1 LHIVIVLFVMP
12 PSRLNPTRG
21 LTAELENNQK
31 VAETADD
38 AALSKLSAARLGY
51 VNDPFIPMFVP
62 SNRPQRRSPLIN
74 RGYFSRVAVV
84 DLILQRFVATCR
96 RTGDGRSQVI
106 SLGAGMD
113 TTFFRCYAAAHLSAS
128 QSNSSSVAGG
138 GGGVGVSS
146 SSGPSMHTPFQSSPS
161 STSGVPTVYFEVDF
175 ADVTAKKA
183 SIVRKSPVLQKCI
196 DGRSITAADIASITA
211 PFNSSSS
218 LSEANA
224 ILRPLSPIKVATMSD
239 AATGATVA
247 ASSSS
252 SVPAINPPA
261 PRIHTDIKYEVQD
274 SGGCNVIGKSYRL
287 VTADLRDIS
296 AVETALLGAGCDF
309 SLPTLLLSECVLIY
323 LEPEESCGII
333 AWAARAFSR
342 SMFVTYEQIRP
353 HDAFGQM
360 MMRNLEERGYK
371 LRGLNAFPDLNS
383 QIARYTDLGYQA
395 CTSID
400 MNDVYYRLLP
410 RAEVARIERLEIFDE
425 LEEWHLMSAHYSITV
440 ACNELNGPPPQR
452 RGGKSSRH
460 PPSRSVPA
468 QTLQSINL
476 ASSGNNTP
484 KPSQD
489 DTTPN
494 SAETTESLKADDVN
508 HTKNGASMSSS
519 RNSIRT
525 EMPAPMRKMPRIA
538 SIPGGL
544 GQAAPPPASP
554 SSMALPPFSPATF
567 SNQSTTTT
575 MAAGTGTAATGT
587 ALSSRG
593 ANNDVFQQQQQQQ
606 QRRMTSSATADTA
619 KELAI
624 HVVQSHQLANNSSS
638 SNPQHRA
645 EGSQCSSP
653 DAHLGDEGGGGG
665 GGGGSHIL
673 YNSGRRSRSGSRSRS
688 RSRSITTDSSDVDVS
703 GSSGHSH
710 SQIRVHTHTPVDF
723 DAIAEAEDELLHA
736 RHVREA
742 AGIDLQLQRES
753 DLGRIS
759 CSASV
764 VSDRDGDDGVDALST
779 PIVSQSGSAFPAAV
793 EGSKKLEV
801 TSPFAPWNAQAIL
814 VAAKEGKNISL
825 FDCLF
830 PNWQQ

>member
-1 LHIVIVLFVMP
+1 MPSNRVISLS
-12 PSRLNPTRG
+12 SRGVPIET
-21 LTAELENNQK
+21 QI

-113 TTFFRCYAAAHLSAS
+113 TTFFRCYAAAFLSS
-128 QSNSSSVAGG
+128 QSSSGG
-138 GGGVGVSS
+138 GGGGATSS
-146 SSGPSMHTPFQSSPS
+146 SSSSSQQVQQATSQSSPS
-161 STSGVPTVYFEVDF
+161 PTSGVPTVYYEVDF

-196 DGRSITAADIASITA
+196 DGRTITAADIASIPA
-211 PFNSSSS
+211 FVNSSSTSFEPNSTLFTS
-218 LSEANA
+218 LH
-224 ILRPLSPIKVATMSD
+224 PLSPSKVVTSTD
-239 AATGATVA
+239 T

-252 SVPAINPPA
+252 SSPSITSSTPLPVFNLPA
-261 PRIHTDIKYEVQD
+261 PRIHADIKYEVQD
-274 SGGCNVIGKSYRL
+274 SGGCNLIGKSYRL
-287 VTADLRDIS
+287 VTSDLRDIS
-296 AVETALLGAGCDF
+296 AVETALLSAGCDF

-383 QIARYTDLGYQA
+383 QIARYTELGYQA

-440 ACNELNGPPPQR
+440 ACNELNGMPPQR
-452 RGGKSSRH
+452 RGGKSGS
-460 PPSRSVPA
+460 SKQQQQRSSAAAPA
-468 QTLQSINL
+468 QNSPSILQSI
-476 ASSGNNTP
+476 SGNNTP
-484 KPSQD
+484 KPGQD
-489 DTTPN
+489 DSNPT
-494 SAETTESLKADDVN
+494 SVEVESPKTDDI
-508 HTKNGASMSSS
+508 HHKNAANVATS
-519 RNSIRT
+519 RVSIRT
-525 EMPAPMRKMPRIA
+525 EMPAPMRKMPRT
-538 SIPGGL
+538 SSYSGGPGSSFL
-544 GQAAPPPASP
+544 QSQVNQQAIPPASP
-554 SSMALPPFSPATF
+554 SSVALPSFQPATF
-567 SNQSTTTT
+567 PNSS
-575 MAAGTGTAATGT
+575 
-587 ALSSRG
+587 LSSSTAVFSSRV
-593 ANNDVFQQQQQQQ
+593 ASNDVFQQQQQ
-606 QRRMTSSATADTA
+606 RSGRAAGALTTADSA

-638 SNPQHRA
+638 SSSLLPSLHRNG
-645 EGSQCSSP
+645 ECSSP
-653 DAHLGDEGGGGG
+653 DAHLGGEGGGGG
-665 GGGGSHIL
+665 FLSNTGHG
-673 YNSGRRSRSGSRSRS
+673 SRSGSRSRS
-688 RSRSITTDSSDVDVS
+688 RSRSITTDSSDVDVG
-703 GSSGHSH
+703 GSSGRSH

-723 DAIAEAEDELLHA
+723 EAMAEAEDELLHA
-736 RHVREA
+736 RHAREA
-742 AGIDLQLQRES
+742 AGIDLQRET
-753 DLGRIS
+753 DLGRILPVGGTSTSNS

-764 VSDRDGDDGVDALST
+764 VSDRDGDDGGDLLST
-779 PIVSQSGSAFPAAV
+779 PIIGHSGSAFPAAV
-793 EGSKKLEV
+793 EGSKKL
-801 TSPFAPWNAQAIL
+801 TSPFSPWTAQAIIS
-814 VAAKEGKNISL
+814 AAREGQSVSL
-825 FDCLF
+825 LDCLF
-830 PNWQQ
+830 PSWQTRN